1 MSQGDENR
9 DIYGVVAR
17 DGLFSIKGDLDGHK
31 EEDFQEREQFIG
43 LIVGA
48 EEFLMPIA
56 QVREIIMLTPITFVP
71 NAPTM
76 VDGVINLRG
85 NIIPAINMRKLMG
98 TPRGE
103 PTGATRII
111 ITRCEDITFG
121 ILVDGIT
128 YVVQL
133 LPSEIEHQSLPG
145 KGTGA
150 EFIGGI
156 SKQGN
161 KINGIIDL
169 QRILKAAAGDA
180 LASDD
185 AHETAGAV

>member
-1 MSQGDENR
+1 MSNGDDNR

-17 DGLFSIKGDLDGHK
+17 DGLFAIKGDLDGHK

-71 NAPTM
+71 NAPAM

-85 NIIPAINMRKLMG
+85 NIIPAINMRKMMG

-103 PTGATRII
+103 MMSRAN
-111 ITRCEDITFG
+111 
-121 ILVDGIT
+121 LVNRSNPVYLRGT
-128 YVVQL
+128 HGRHGKSYYR
-133 LPSEIEHQSLPG
+133 SELKTSLHC
-145 KGTGA
+145 
-150 EFIGGI
+150 
-156 SKQGN
+156 S
-161 KINGIIDL
+161 
-169 QRILKAAAGDA
+169 
-180 LASDD
+180 
-185 AHETAGAV
+185 